1 VRMAFLTLLYNDI
14 LFMIDAEEEIG
25 RRYADL
31 VMIVRPDMRRFEVF
45 DILLE
50 FKYVDLGDAGVT
62 GEEAGGLPEGEIR
75 ALPAVRRAFEDAG
88 KQLAHYAD
96 GLYRKYGETLRLR
109 TFAVVSLGFERVV
122 GEEVRS
128 HEEHSASS

>member
-1 VRMAFLTLLYNDI
+1 LLYNDI
-14 LFMIDAEEEIG
+14 VFMIDAEEEIG

-50 FKYVDLGDAGVT
+50 FKYVDLGDAGVR
-62 GEEAGGLPEGEIR
+62 GEMAGELPKGEIR
-75 ALPAVRRAFEDAG
+75 ALPAVQRAFEGAE

-96 GLYRKYGETLRLR
+96 GLKRKYGETLRLR
-109 TFAVVSLGFERVV
+109 TFAVVSLGFERVA
-122 GEEVRS
+122 GEEVGRD
-128 HEEHSASS
+128 ED